1 MNDPLRDHD
10 RNSKGDPCPLAVCT
24 HFAMSGIKKLR
35 KINMKTDFKTLWRG
49 MRNLEVAQ
57 KFMEQGGTELAFMS
71 TTTSVEVAVRYSLSS
86 HSLLFKIIPCDFMA
100 TGAGV
105 QWLSAFPGEEEILY
119 PPLAYLKPT
128 GRTED
133 LLVERQDGQNV
144 LYSVVEVEPSL
155 A

>member
-10 RNSKGDPCPLAVCT
+10 RNLTDVPCPLPVCT
-24 HFAMSGIKKLR
+24 YFAVDGIKKLR
-35 KINMKTDFKTLWRG
+35 TLNVVKECKTLWRG
-49 MRNLEVAQ
+49 MRNLKVAQ
-57 KFMEQGGTELAFMS
+57 QFMEQGGTEMAFMS
-71 TTTSVEVAVRYSLSS
+71 TTTSLEVAVRYSLSS
-86 HSLLFKIIPCDFMA
+86 HSLLLKIVPRNFMA

-119 PPLAYLKPT
+119 PPLTYLKPT

-133 LLVERQDGQNV
+133 LLVERKDGQNV